1 MPVQTNS
8 FLKWLSSLAI
18 GLREVCNPTA
28 VCACCGARLSGSEIG
43 VCQTCIASL
52 PSTGFEA
59 WAQNPVK
66 ERMDG
71 RVPLVAA
78 FSSFYFH
85 KGESLR
91 KLIHRFKYSGD
102 QLTARDLGREMGR
115 RATTAGIANTFDA
128 IIPVPLHRSRLR
140 HRGYNQSLLLAQ
152 GFSDVTGI
160 PVLTDILLRHQ
171 SAQTQTRLSAV
182 ERYLNVQ
189 GDFSLGKNA
198 HSARGKTL
206 LLIDD
211 VFTTG
216 ATSEACLETLNKID
230 GVRLGLATLA
240 YASS

>member
-1 MPVQTNS
+1 MPCLANS
-8 FLKWLSSLAI
+8 LRNWLSSLAA
-18 GLREVCNPTA
+18 GLQEVCNPTA
-28 VCACCGARLSGSEIG
+28 VCACCGTRLSGSEIG
-43 VCQTCIASL
+43 VCQTCVASL
-52 PSTGFEA
+52 PSTGFKA

-66 ERMDG
+66 EMMDG

-78 FSSFYFH
+78 FSCFYFH

-91 KLIHRFKYSGD
+91 KLIHKFKYCGD

-115 RATTAGIANTFDA
+115 RAATAGFADLFDA
-128 IIPVPLHRSRLR
+128 IIPVPLHKSRLR

-198 HSARGKTL
+198 TAACGKTL

>member
-1 MPVQTNS
+1 MPSQTHPFFN
-8 FLKWLSSLAI
+8 WLSSLAA
-18 GLREVCNPTA
+18 GLREVVDPTTI
-28 VCACCGARLSGSEIG
+28 CACCGTRLTGSELG

-52 PSTGFEA
+52 PSTGFES
-59 WAQNPVK
+59 WEQNPVK

-71 RVPLVAA
+71 RIALVAA
-78 FSSFYFH
+78 FSCFYFH
-85 KGESLR
+85 KGETLR
-91 KLIHRFKYSGD
+91 KLIHKFKYSGD

-115 RATTAGIANTFDA
+115 RASAAGVANIFDGL
-128 IIPVPLHRSRLR
+128 ISVPLHKSRLR

-160 PVLTDILLRHQ
+160 PVLTDVLIRHQ
-171 SAQTQTRLSAV
+171 SAQTQTHLSAV

-189 GDFSLGKNA
+189 GDFSLGVKA
-198 HSARGKTL
+198 PSARGKTL

-216 ATSEACLETLNKID
+216 ATSEACLETLRKID
-230 GVRLGLATLA
+230 GARLGLATLA

>member
-1 MPVQTNS
+1 MPCLANS
-8 FLKWLSSLAI
+8 LRNWLSSLAA
-18 GLREVCNPTA
+18 GLQEVCNPTA
-28 VCACCGARLSGSEIG
+28 VCACCGTRLSGSEIG
-43 VCQTCIASL
+43 VCQTCVASL

-66 ERMDG
+66 EMMDG

-78 FSSFYFH
+78 FSCFYFH

-91 KLIHRFKYSGD
+91 KLIHKFKYCGD

-115 RATTAGIANTFDA
+115 RAATAGFADLFDA
-128 IIPVPLHRSRLR
+128 IIPVPLHKSRLR

-189 GDFSLGKNA
+189 GDFTLGKNA
-198 HSARGKTL
+198 TAACGKTL

-216 ATSEACLETLNKID
+216 ATSEACLETLNKIE